1 MNVERHEF
9 ESTLPGAHLVVLGG
23 IHGNE
28 TCGPNALRKIISEFQ
43 SGKRQLLRGRCTI
56 FPICNPR
63 AHDAGTRYI
72 EENLNR
78 VFEVH
83 ANPSSYERHLATEI
97 APWVAKADALLDIHS
112 MQSQGEPFVF
122 LNAPTPESQELCEA
136 LGTDW
141 ILQGWPDVYA
151 TKPELLACCTQ
162 TFADRYKIPNALV
175 ECGRHGD
182 PLADAVAYRAVLGA
196 LSLYEMVDDSE
207 APAAREGRHLRMT
220 DLHVRL
226 SADDRFPKVWKNF
239 EAFQK
244 GELLAVR
251 ATGEEIRAERN
262 GIMIL
267 PSQVSALGAE
277 WFYTGHLL
285 ES

>member
-9 ESTLPGAHLVVLGG
+9 ESSQPGTHLVILGG

-43 SGKRQLLRGRCTI
+43 SGQRRLLRGRCTI
-56 FPICNPR
+56 FPIANPR
-63 AHDAGTRYI
+63 AYNAGTRYI

-83 ANPSSYERHLATEI
+83 SNPSSYERHLATEI
-97 APWVAKADALLDIHS
+97 APWVSQADALLDIHS
-112 MQSQGEPFVF
+112 MQSQGDPFVF

-136 LGTDW
+136 LGTAW
-141 ILQGWPDVYA
+141 ILQGWPNVYA
-151 TKPELLACCTQ
+151 SMPELLACCTQ

-175 ECGRHGD
+175 ECGSHAD
-182 PLADAVAYRAVLGA
+182 PAADGVAYRAILGA
-196 LSLYEMVDDSE
+196 LTLYEMIKEGDAPSARDS
-207 APAAREGRHLRMT
+207 RHLRMT
-220 DLHVRL
+220 DLHLRL
-226 SADDRFPKVWKNF
+226 SEKDHFPKVWKNF

-244 GELLAVR
+244 GEVLATR
-251 ATGEEIRAERN
+251 ASGEEIRAERN

-267 PSQVSALGAE
+267 PSPVSALGAE